1 MRRIAKT
8 LIAGTALLSLAAL
21 PAFAADSSEG
31 QDYYIEY
38 GTAEV
43 LNGQI
48 NYGNVWSNID
58 VVIEGVEEDVTAVT
72 QAVGNTVNIYT
83 MSNTYVDNEQIQNGT
98 VRAEVIMDASD
109 VGGNVLIGA
118 TALCNGAMIST
129 DPDVTAINSRQI
141 CDNDD
146 PAATVNANLSNIGGG
161 VGIAATS
168 VSNQIQVDSNA
179 KNFPIDTYQ
188 ESNTNTFATIDA
200 NIVNVGHV
208 DLNASA
214 VGNSAT
220 IIHY

>member
-8 LIAGTALLSLAAL
+8 LIAGTALLSLAVPQAS
-21 PAFAADSSEG
+21 AADYNDD
-31 QDYYIEY
+31 QYVEY
-38 GTAEV
+38 GNAEV

-48 NYGNVWSNID
+48 NYGNVWSSID
-58 VVIEGVEEDVTAVT
+58 VVISGVEEDVTAVT

-83 MSNTYVDNEQIQNGT
+83 MSNTWVDNEQVQNGT
-98 VRAEVIMDASD
+98 VRAEVNMDASD

-129 DPDVTAINSRQI
+129 DPDVTAVNSSQT

-146 PAATVNANLSNIGGG
+146 PAAAVNANLSDISGG
-161 VGIAATS
+161 VGIAATA

-179 KNFPIDTYQ
+179 RNFPIDTYQ
-188 ESNTNTFATIDA
+188 LSDTNTFATIDA
-200 NIVNVGHV
+200 NISNVGQV
-208 DLNASA
+208 DLSSSA